1 MAFPLPVPSL
11 TEEEFAHFHQKMDEF
26 DVPEEIKDDLEKHR
40 DAHEQD

>member
-11 TEEEFAHFHQKMDEF
+11 TEEEFAHFRQKMDEF
-26 DVPEEIKDDLEKHR
+26 DVPAEMEDAFEKHR